1 MLPALPGAWMVSAHP
16 PPAVLLR
23 PRLSSLLAAGLH
35 PHPRLPPPTTL
46 KYGVRHPRFFTTSSL
61 PPRPSLGPHFAFCLG
76 FGVAG
81 LAAAAV
87 LTNNDTAQRLKTLS
101 RPSAWYGVERGLVA
115 SRTQDLITRA
125 RAFIRLFDPSL
136 FWPTIL
142 AENYVSLTEAQRTCL
157 GIVVFQGGVWVLWKI
172 PALRRFCT
180 RYLWHDPKIK
190 GRTITHL
197 TSIFSHRVSPFG
209 TLVVLLSLTHLFHV
223 LGLITS
229 CVVPSSSPHVP
240 STRLTSVQTS
250 NFSRC
255 ELPGNI
261 HSGTTSYGVVSKGQR
276 PSKHVALR
284 IPGLLRSWCVA
295 PPPLLPPRSPS
306 SPGSD
311 QFISLSNSLCS
322 WTVLLSHL
330 PPLVDSLR
338 LAQVRCGIS
347 PPLTGRLRRCVRCF
361 RRYCSRLPNR

>member
-1 MLPALPGAWMVSAHP
+1 M
-16 PPAVLLR
+16 LLR

-46 KYGVRHPRFFTTSSL
+46 KYGVRHPRFFTTSAL

-172 PALRRFCT
+172 PALRRFST
-180 RYLWHDPKIK
+180 RYFWHDPKIK

-197 TSIFSHRVSPFG
+197 TSIFSHRG
-209 TLVVLLSLTHLFHV
+209 LLHLGANSLGIYILAPPAMEWFQKDSDLRSTSRFEFLAFFVAAGLFSSLTSHLWSILYV
-223 LGLITS
+223 LPRFGAGSVL
-229 CVVPSSSPHVP
+229 PSLGASGAVYGAFAVTALAYPTATVS
-240 STRLTSVQTS
+240 LL
-250 NFSRC
+250 F
-255 ELPGNI
+255 LPGVAI
-261 HSGTTSYGVVSKGQR
+261 PVIATFGGVV
-276 PSKHVALR
+276 ALDVFA
-284 IPGLLRSWCVA
+284 LLRGRALLGGAIDHAAHLGGAVA
-295 PPPLLPPRSPS
+295 GMGYFWFGHEAFERARRWLKIREEE
-306 SPGSD
+306 
-311 QFISLSNSLCS
+311 
-322 WTVLLSHL
+322 
-330 PPLVDSLR
+330 R
-338 LAQVRCGIS
+338 RKEA
-347 PPLTGRLRRCVRCF
+347 GRRG
-361 RRYCSRLPNR
+361 